1 VEKREASFERRGERI
16 ALVDLPGTYSLSPYT
31 QEEVVA
37 RDYLVEERPDVII
50 DVVDATN
57 LERNLYLAVQLLELE
72 IPVVVAL
79 NIHDEAERMGY
90 RIDVTAMERALGVRI
105 VPTVATKGSG
115 LEALLDA
122 ATAAA
127 IPPENAGSRG
137 QSCRYSSARK
147 FTEARACRM
156 KQGTTGRKRYIA
168 NVYAR
173 PSSVLNGIAISKA
186 YKRTEPDG
194 PVLPILILTIGKIE
208 CAFSMQQQF
217 PAVTDRFR
225 LRSCRQESG

>member
-1 VEKREASFERRGERI
+1 MTKQNSFRPLSPPEPVPVRIAVAGNPNSGKSTLINSLAGTRLRVGNWPGVTVEKKEAAFERRGERI

-57 LERNLYLAVQLLELE
+57 LERNLYLTVQLLELE

-90 RIDVTAMERALGVRI
+90 RIDVTAMEQALGVRI
-105 VPTVATKGSG
+105 VPTVATKGTG

-127 IPPENAGSRG
+127 GNPSRHRPRRLHRTARCRSAARPRTSPPRRASRDG
-137 QSCRYSSARK
+137 PDARS
-147 FTEARACRM
+147 
-156 KQGTTGRKRYIA
+156 TGR
-168 NVYAR
+168 
-173 PSSVLNGIAISKA
+173 
-186 YKRTEPDG
+186 T
-194 PVLPILILTIGKIE
+194 
-208 CAFSMQQQF
+208 
-217 PAVTDRFR
+217 
-225 LRSCRQESG
+225 